1 MTGPARQPLHAT
13 VVALRLIEGWRG
25 VLIRGSS
32 GVGKSD
38 LALRLM
44 HQGWRLVGDD
54 RVEVFACDSAL
65 YAAPPAAIAGRMEVR
80 GLGII
85 DPAFLPMSRVVLSL
99 HLVHETLERM
109 PEPAQDEVEGIT
121 LPRLFLDPRRASAPQ
136 VLTAAIRR
144 LMTSSQGRDDGAL

>member
-1 MTGPARQPLHAT
+1 MTHPTRQPLHAT
-13 VVALRLIEGWRG
+13 AVALRLNQGWRA
-25 VLIRGSS
+25 VLIQGPS

-54 RVEVFACDSAL
+54 RVEVVACDGGL

-85 DPAFLPMSRVVLSL
+85 DAPFVPVSRVILSL
-99 HLVHETLERM
+99 HLTHEALERM
-109 PEPAQDEVEGIT
+109 PEPAQDRVEGVT
-121 LPRLFLDPRRASAPQ
+121 VPRLFLDPRPASAPQ
-136 VLTAAIRR
+136 VLTAAMRR
-144 LMTSSQGRDDGAL
+144 LMTPSQGRDDGAL